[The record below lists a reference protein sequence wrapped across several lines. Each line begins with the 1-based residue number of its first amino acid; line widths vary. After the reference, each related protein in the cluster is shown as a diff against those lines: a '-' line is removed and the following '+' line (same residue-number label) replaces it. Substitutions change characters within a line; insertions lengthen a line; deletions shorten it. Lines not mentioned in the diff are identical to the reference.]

1 MKFKD
6 ISMKTNI
13 TNALLFLLLL
23 STSYVVQAAEADNG
37 SVLSDNIRRAIITNS
52 IENREPVTDLT
63 NGIVTSD
70 INKVY
75 LFTEVI
81 GKAKTMVTHR
91 WFLDGK
97 LEAEVVL
104 KVGSNRWRTYSSK
117 TLKTPQHYG
126 NWQVEV
132 LDENNQQIASVT
144 FQYGG

>member
-1 MKFKD
+1 MKF
-6 ISMKTNI
+6 NI
-13 TNALLFLLLL
+13 TYALLFILLL
-23 STSYVVQAAEADNG
+23 SASSVVQAVEDDNG
-37 SVLSDNIRRAIITNS
+37 SVLSDNIRRAIITNA
-52 IENREPVTDLT
+52 IENREPVSDLT
-63 NGIVTSD
+63 NTIVTSD

-81 GKAKTMVTHR
+81 GKANTMVTHR

-104 KVGSNRWRTYSSK
+104 KIGSNRWRTYSSK

-132 LDENNQQIASVT
+132 VDENNQPIASVV

>member
-1 MKFKD
+1 MK
-6 ISMKTNI
+6 SNI
-13 TNALLFLLLL
+13 TYALLLL
-23 STSYVVQAAEADNG
+23 ILLSISPIAQAVAEDNSVQ
-37 SVLSDNIRRAIITNS
+37 SDHIRRAIITTA
-52 IENREPVTDLT
+52 IESREPVSDLT
-63 NGIVTSD
+63 NSIITSD
-70 INKVY
+70 IDKVY

-81 GKAKTMVTHR
+81 NKAGTMVTHR

-104 KVGSNRWRTYSSK
+104 KIGSNRWRTYSSK

-132 LDENNQQIASVT
+132 LDEANQPIASVS